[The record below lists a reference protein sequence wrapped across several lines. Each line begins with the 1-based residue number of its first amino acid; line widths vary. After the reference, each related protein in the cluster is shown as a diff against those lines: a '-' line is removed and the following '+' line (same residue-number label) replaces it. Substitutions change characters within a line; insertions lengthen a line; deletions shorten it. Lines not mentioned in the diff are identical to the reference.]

1 MQRFDILDPKLN
13 VFQSRFLEASAG
25 TGKTFAIE
33 HLIVRLLLE
42 SEEPVAL
49 PEILAVTFTREAA
62 QEMKSRIR
70 AILEKEK
77 AKNALAHFDEI
88 QVFTIHGFCHRMLS
102 EFAFEAEAPLKMSRL
117 DQPDH
122 LAQMRGVVED
132 FFRTGSKEF
141 AGEVTSLLKRMR
153 YDFDRLVSRIV
164 DAMQKG
170 QTPTPYALP
179 KLPQMQFEKLWND
192 FLILAPRYKR
202 MRLEKYKSQVQKF
215 AQYLEVKDP
224 SILTEEKIWFFEK
237 LKEKSGFFHTLQ
249 TKLGPP
255 LQTLRDPEEMVRRV
269 AKECRERW
277 NIKAMRGDHFTFDDL
292 LHKMRKA
299 LEIPA
304 FYEKVR
310 AKYKAV
316 IVDEFQDTDPIQW
329 EIFEKLFL
337 SSHLLYLV
345 GDPKQSIY
353 GFRSADIY
361 TYMQAA
367 KALGEEKKAF
377 LDTNFRS
384 SPQLIE
390 ALNTLFTKT
399 PEWIALPS
407 MPGALTYHPVQA
419 GRSENKLDEEPI
431 TYFGVKA
438 DPGRERSWPTKTM
451 EEEKLF
457 PYIANEIL
465 RLKETF
471 AFSDF
476 VVLIKDRFQAVR
488 LQLFFNRCKI
498 PSTIKRTVS
507 LAESRGFLAM
517 EMLLKAIAHPENDAH
532 VRAVLRGPLMGSV
545 LGKNSLLCLAAA
557 SPNSTSFSAIAPS
570 AMPIVGRCDS
580 ILPHSPLEANFCPVQ
595 SLMEGEETPF
605 FALRDLFREK
615 GFAATFSHFLA
626 NHFSS
631 HGDTSLYLEFTQT
644 AELLMQSHKADLFE
658 LLHLMQGWKKISPE
672 ENPELS
678 LRGEEGE
685 DKVSIMTTFG
695 SKGLEFEVVFALGMA
710 SCRAAEEQNTE
721 KEAEN
726 MRQLYVSFTRAREK
740 LYIPRLFDL
749 SGKWVDSPIERFFQN
764 IDVPIQWIENILMQK
779 YKPKREKI
787 ELKPPPKV
795 ELDFPIEIL
804 TSFSSMAKGHATT
817 LLSEEFHLQD
827 LSKKSPHTLPLG
839 AETGTVIHSVF
850 ENHFQNRLLPIEQV
864 VCETLTGTHLEG
876 WEEVIAKMANTVL
889 HMPLFEGFSLSE
901 LEEGEFSQEMEF
913 LFPQNNRWIKG
924 FADLV
929 FKKGD
934 VFYVLDWKTNWLGS
948 TDAHYTQERLH
959 QAMEEHDYYLQA
971 KIYGEAV
978 QRYVKRLY
986 TSPQFGGAFYV
997 FLRGKKAV
1005 HFGNS

>member
-1 MQRFDILDPKLN
+1 MGGPLQRFDILDPKLN

-42 SEEPVAL
+42 SEEPITL

-122 LAQMRGVVED
+122 LAEMRGVVED

-141 AGEVTSLLKRMR
+141 AGEVTALLKRMR

-215 AQYLEVKDP
+215 ARYLEEKDP
-224 SILTEEKIWFFEK
+224 AILTEEKIWFFEK

-390 ALNTLFTKT
+390 ALNTLFTKN

-498 PSTIKRTVS
+498 SSTIKRTVS

-532 VRAVLRGPLMGSV
+532 VRAVLRGPLM
-545 LGKNSLLCLAAA
+545 
-557 SPNSTSFSAIAPS
+557 
-570 AMPIVGRCDS
+570 
-580 ILPHSPLEANFCPVQ
+580 
-595 SLMEGEETPF
+595 EEEENPF

-631 HGDTSLYLEFTQT
+631 HGDPSLYLEFTQT

-685 DKVSIMTTFG
+685 DKVAIMTTFG

-726 MRQLYVSFTRAREK
+726 MRQLYVAFTRAREK

-749 SGKWVDSPIERFFQN
+749 SGKWVDSPIERFYQN
-764 IDVPIQWIENILMQK
+764 IDVPIQWIENISMHK
-779 YKPKREKI
+779 YKPKRETI
-787 ELKPPPKV
+787 ELKPPPKA

-876 WEEVIAKMANTVL
+876 WEEVIAKMVNTVL
-889 HMPLFEGFSLSE
+889 HMPLVEDFSLSQ

-913 LFPQNNRWIKG
+913 LFPQNNYWIKG

-934 VFYVLDWKTNWLGS
+934 VFYVLDWKTNWLGP

-959 QAMEEHDYYLQA
+959 RAMEEHDYYLQA
-971 KIYGEAV
+971 KLYGEAV

-986 TSPQFGGAFYV
+986 KSPQFGGAFYV